1 MRGILFVLKTG
12 MQWNMLPSDAFG
24 VSGVTCWRRMREGVV
39 RYKRG
44 RPKRKFE
51 ELYAGSAYVVT
62 PCYKAVNER
71 NMEARFVTKSRAGE
85 HLGKKRW
92 PVERTFAWFAGYRK
106 IRIRDARQFF
116 AWNALHQIAAFC
128 IAWKQLL
135 RFC

>member
-1 MRGILFVLKTG
+1 MTDGLGTPVSLVHTG
-12 MQWNMLPSDAFG
+12 ANRPDHESLEPLLEKFA
-24 VSGVTCWRRMREGVV
+24 GVV

-51 ELYAGSAYVVT
+51 ALYADSAYAVT

-71 NMEARFVTKSRAGE
+71 NMEAKFVTKSRAGE

-92 PVERTFAWFAGYRK
+92 PVERTFAWFDGYRK
-106 IRIRDARQFF
+106 IRIRDARQLLT
-116 AWNALHQIAAFC
+116 WNALHQIAAFC